1 MSELADN
8 EDLDNNDLYNIDGK
22 KKSERKEVN
31 ELPAEKKFK
40 ILNHENYLPDGKK
53 KAPKCVEMNI
63 KGLGWP
69 VLEVSATGLPSV
81 DGPTLK
87 RLIGDIKN
95 LKSGEIYKFYK

>member
-1 MSELADN
+1 
-8 EDLDNNDLYNIDGK
+8 
-22 KKSERKEVN
+22 
-31 ELPAEKKFK
+31 
-40 ILNHENYLPDGKK
+40 
-53 KAPKCVEMNI
+53 MNI

-87 RLIGDIKN
+87 RLIGDSKN